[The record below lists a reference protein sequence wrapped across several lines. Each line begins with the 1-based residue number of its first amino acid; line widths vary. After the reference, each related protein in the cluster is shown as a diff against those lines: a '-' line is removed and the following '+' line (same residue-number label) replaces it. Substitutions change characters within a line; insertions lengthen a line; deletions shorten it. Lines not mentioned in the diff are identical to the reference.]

1 MVIKRWLHLQPL
13 CLCSKKERQRVIWA
27 QKACQPVLSPDPVTW
42 PRPAWGNWGSKYW
55 CRAYHHSKQQ
65 RGSVSEEEGEYA
77 CWTDNSGSGSTLQR
91 EAASRQLS
99 RRSSR
104 FLQMQVRAVTLLVTS
119 LGTTNPGIK
128 LTGDLHIVC
137 RLYYMQDQV
146 VCCVRYKGLTKET
159 TLQFSSESMGMNS
172 EDTSSSASSALCY
185 PFSLGKSSTLKF
197 FMWKW

>member
-13 CLCSKKERQRVIWA
+13 CLCSKKERQRAIWA

-42 PRPAWGNWGSKYW
+42 PGPAWGNWGSKYW
-55 CRAYHHSKQQ
+55 CREYHHSKQQ
-65 RGSVSEEEGEYA
+65 RSSVSEEEGGCA

-104 FLQMQVRAVTLLVTS
+104 FLQMQIRAVTLLVTS

-128 LTGDLHIVC
+128 LTGDLHVVC
-137 RLYYMQDQV
+137 RTKLCAMSDTKDSLKKWLCNSLPKAWAWIQKTRVQV
-146 VCCVRYKGLTKET
+146 PPLPCATHL
-159 TLQFSSESMGMNS
+159 
-172 EDTSSSASSALCY
+172 
-185 PFSLGKSSTLKF
+185 P
-197 FMWKW
+197 